1 MVTVYIDEFG
11 ITHLNIMYNKEE
23 EKFFCLFDISNREG
37 VKNYYNKQGVKCQ
50 WVTEVK
56 TTF

>member
-1 MVTVYIDEFG
+1 
-11 ITHLNIMYNKEE
+11 MYNKEE
-23 EKFFCLFDISNREG
+23 EKFFCLFDILNREG

-50 WVTEVK
+50 WVREVK